1 MLLLVGTS
9 FAGVAVQ
16 SPSNTSVTSPVHFV
30 ATASSTHPITAM
42 RIYVDGISVFN
53 NTSASLDTSLT
64 IAAGQHNTVVQAWDS
79 TGAVFK
85 YPMILTVGSSSSP
98 TPTPTPSASPTP
110 TPSIPHARS
119 CRSHCKKRY

>member
-9 FAGVAVQ
+9 FAGVSVQ
-16 SPSNTSVTSPVHFV
+16 SPSSTSVTSPVHFV

-42 RIYVDGISVFN
+42 RIYVDGISVFH
-53 NTSASLDTSLT
+53 NTSGSLDTWLA
-64 IAAGQHNTVVQAWDS
+64 IAAGQHTTVVQSWDS

-85 YPMILTVGSSSSP
+85 NTMVLTIGNSSSP

-110 TPSIPHARS
+110 
-119 CRSHCKKRY
+119 